1 MTKQI
6 HLGAHFPGVNNTT
19 VWSDPR
25 AGSHIEFSS
34 FVHFAQTAER
44 GKFDFLFLAEGLR
57 LREQNGLIYDLDVV
71 GRPDTFTILTAL
83 AAVTDHIGLA
93 GTINSTFNE
102 PYEVARQFASLD
114 HLSGGR
120 AAWNVVTSW
129 DAFTGENFRRGGFLP
144 QSQRYERA
152 ERFMRTT
159 WELFDSWHGDEIVA
173 DADSGTFL
181 STVEAGRFDHH
192 DNHFDISGQFN
203 VPRSP
208 QGRPAIFQAGDS
220 DEGREF
226 AAATADA
233 IFSRHSTFDAGRD
246 FYADV
251 KGRLA
256 RHGRRPDQLLILPAA
271 TFVLADTDAQ
281 AQELAHEVRLQQVS
295 GQTAIKFLEQLW
307 NRDLSGYDPDGP
319 LPDIDPDPGE
329 NTVAKGRAS
338 VRMNRDPIAIAH
350 EWRAKATARNLS
362 IRELIIE
369 VTGRQSFVGS
379 PETVADDHRPLRPER
394 RQRRLHPRPPHHPG
408 RAGRLRRPG
417 GTDPAGA
424 RRVPDRVRG
433 DHLAREPRRH
443 PAGTDHGGSG
453 GMRFLTITLI
463 VHCTRPPDRHP
474 EVDHRTVPRG
484 HRQRAAGRGARLR
497 RVRGRGAARAAVHLL
512 VAAGRAQPHRRPHLP
527 DPVVHRGHHAEPARP
542 GPGLRGLRHARPSLA
557 AAASN

>member
-1 MTKQI
+1 MSTPRKQI

-19 VWSDPR
+19 VWSDPA

-34 FVHFAQTAER
+34 FQHFAQTAER

-83 AAVTDHIGLA
+83 AAVTDRLGLA

-129 DAFTGENFRRGGFLP
+129 DAFTGENFRRGGFLA
-144 QSQRYERA
+144 QDQRYSRA
-152 ERFMRTT
+152 EQFMRTT

-173 DADSGTFL
+173 DQQTGTFL
-181 STVEAGRFDHH
+181 ATSTVGAFDHH
-192 DNHFDISGQFN
+192 DAHFDIAGQFN

-226 AAATADA
+226 AASTADA
-233 IFSRHSTFDAGRD
+233 IFSRHSTFDDGQA

-256 RHGRRPDQLLILPAA
+256 RHGRTRDQLLILPAA
-271 TFVLADTDAQ
+271 TFVLGESDTD

-295 GQTAIKFLEQLW
+295 GATAIKFLEQLW
-307 NRDLSGYDPDGP
+307 NRDLSAYDPDGP
-319 LPDIDPDPGE
+319 LPDIDPDPRE
-329 NTVAKGRAS
+329 NTIARGRAS
-338 VRMNRDPIAIAH
+338 VRMHRDPIAVAN
-350 EWRAKATARNLS
+350 EWRERASADNLS

-379 PETVADDHRPLRPER
+379 ATTVADTIDHFVQNDASDGFILVPHITPSGLDIFVDTVVPLLQER
-394 RQRRLHPRPPHHPG
+394 G
-408 RAGRLRRPG
+408 AFRADYAGTTLR
-417 GTDPAGA
+417 
-424 RRVPDRVRG
+424 
-433 DHLAREPRRH
+433 DHL
-443 PAGTDHGGSG
+443 G
-453 GMRFLTITLI
+453 L
-463 VHCTRPPDRHP
+463 
-474 EVDHRTVPRG
+474 
-484 HRQRAAGRGARLR
+484 AAHTSPVIEA
-497 RVRGRGAARAAVHLL
+497 
-512 VAAGRAQPHRRPHLP
+512 VAA
-527 DPVVHRGHHAEPARP
+527 
-542 GPGLRGLRHARPSLA
+542 
-557 AAASN
+557 

>member
-1 MTKQI
+1 VTKQI

-44 GKFDFLFLAEGLR
+44 GRFDFLFLAEGLR

-71 GRPDTFTILTAL
+71 GRPDTFTVLAAL

-102 PYEVARQFASLD
+102 PYEVARQFATLD

-144 QSQRYERA
+144 QGQRYERA

-159 WELFDSWHGDEIVA
+159 WELFDSWRGDEILA
-173 DADSGTFL
+173 DQATGEFL
-181 STVEAGRFDHH
+181 STVDPGRFAARDG
-192 DNHFDISGQFN
+192 HFDIAGQFN

-208 QGRPAIFQAGDS
+208 QGRPTIFQAGDS
-220 DEGREF
+220 DAGREF

-233 IFSRHSTFDAGRD
+233 IFTRHSTFDDGRA
-246 FYADV
+246 FYTDV
-251 KGRLA
+251 KARLA
-256 RHGRRPDQLLILPAA
+256 RHGRRPEQLLILPAA
-271 TFVLADTDAQ
+271 TFVLGDTDAQ

-295 GQTAIKFLEQLW
+295 GQTAIKFLEQMW

-329 NTVAKGRAS
+329 NTVAQGRAS
-338 VRMNRDPIAIAH
+338 VRHHRDPIAVAR
-350 EWRAKATARNLS
+350 EWRERAAAGNLS

-369 VTGRQSFVGS
+369 MTGRQSFIGS
-379 PETVADDHRPLRPER
+379 PPTVAETIDHFVQSEASDGFVLV
-394 RQRRLHPRPPHHPG
+394 PHIT
-408 RAGRLRRPG
+408 PG
-417 GTDPAGA
+417 GLDEF
-424 RRVPDRVRG
+424 VDRVVPILQERG
-433 DHLAREPRRH
+433 VFRTEYEGTTLRENLGLS
-443 PAGTDHGGSG
+443 AV
-453 GMRFLTITLI
+453 TLG
-463 VHCTRPPDRHP
+463 VT
-474 EVDHRTVPRG
+474 
-484 HRQRAAGRGARLR
+484 A
-497 RVRGRGAARAAVHLL
+497 
-512 VAAGRAQPHRRPHLP
+512 
-527 DPVVHRGHHAEPARP
+527 
-542 GPGLRGLRHARPSLA
+542 
-557 AAASN
+557 